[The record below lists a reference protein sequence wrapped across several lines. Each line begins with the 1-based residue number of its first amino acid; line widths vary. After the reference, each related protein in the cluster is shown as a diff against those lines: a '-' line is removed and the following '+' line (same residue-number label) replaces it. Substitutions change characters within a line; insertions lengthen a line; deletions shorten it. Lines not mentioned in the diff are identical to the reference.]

1 MDEEKK
7 REQQRVYDVG
17 GAVAAGE
24 SVGVSVSRMAKK
36 YERPPGGYTG
46 NRKLFDDG
54 KAKRIAKEMK
64 FSSGKTVKD
73 PYTGEKLFL
82 RKKDAIKNYGKDWQK
97 HLAEADHVVPLHK
110 IFEECEK
117 NPFLTSEDI
126 KEIANSQENLKVISR
141 KLNNAKRDKTN
152 GEFHGDKKYQKDKGI
167 NLPKKSRDKAIRDGK
182 IAQDSIDWKFK
193 VRTAKNVC
201 HEFHKSGTA
210 AAGEAAKVAG
220 GVAAVYNIV
229 DVING
234 KKSPK
239 EAIKNVVKVTGTSY
253 ATTYVT
259 SGSVSVASRYLSV
272 SEKPMLRMFGKSGVP
287 EKIVSTFL
295 ATQGIVRDYI
305 AGNITAVE
313 CIAQLGET
321 GIATYTAGA
330 VSAYVGTVL
339 IPIPVVGT
347 AIGAMIGN
355 ALAGSLFT
363 AWSRT
368 LKSAKL
374 AREERIRIERE
385 CEECIRHINEYSR
398 QLDEITEQ
406 YFKEHRKVF
415 QEALG
420 DMVSSLKI
428 GDANGY
434 ISGTNKITRQLGGQV
449 YFQNMNEFDDL
460 MKSNAIIRL

>member
-1 MDEEKK
+1 MDEEEK
-7 REQQRVYDVG
+7 RRRQRVYDVG
-17 GAVAAGE
+17 GAMAAGK
-24 SVGVSVSRMAKK
+24 SIGVSISCMAKK
-36 YERPPGGYTG
+36 YERPSGGYTG

-97 HLAEADHVVPLHK
+97 HLAEADHVMPLHK
-110 IFEECEK
+110 IFEEHQN
-117 NPFLTSEDI
+117 NPFITNEDI
-126 KEIANSQENLKVISR
+126 KEIANSQENLEVISR

-152 GEFHGDKKYQKDKGI
+152 EEFHGDKKYQKDKGI
-167 NLPKKSRDKAIRDGK
+167 NLSKKSRNKAIKDGK

-201 HEFHKSGTA
+201 HEFHQSGTA

-239 EAIKNVVKVTGTSY
+239 EAIKDVVKVTGTSY

-259 SGSVSVASRYLSV
+259 CGSVSVASRYLSV
-272 SEKPMLRMFGKSGVP
+272 SEKPMLRMFGKAGVP

-295 ATQGIVRDYI
+295 ATQGIVKDYI

-321 GIATYTAGA
+321 GIASYTAGA
-330 VSAYVGTVL
+330 VGTVL
-339 IPIPVVGT
+339 IPGSVIGT

-374 AREERIRIERE
+374 ARVERIRIERE

-420 DMVSSLKI
+420 DMVSGLKVD
-428 GDANGY
+428 DANGY
-434 ISGTNKITRQLGGQV
+434 ISGANKITRQLGGKF

>member
-1 MDEEKK
+1 MDEEEK
-7 REQQRVYDVG
+7 RRRQRAYDAG

-24 SVGVSVSRMAKK
+24 SIGVSISRMAKK
-36 YERPPGGYTG
+36 YERPLEGYTG

-97 HLAEADHVVPLHK
+97 HLAEADHVMPLHK
-110 IFEECEK
+110 IFEEHQN
-117 NPFLTSEDI
+117 NPFITNEDI
-126 KEIANSQENLKVISR
+126 KEIANSQENLEVISR

-152 GEFHGDKKYQKDKGI
+152 EEFHGDKKYQKDKGI
-167 NLPKKSRDKAIRDGK
+167 NLSKKSRDKAIKDGK
-182 IAQDSIDWKFK
+182 IAQDSIDWNFK

-201 HEFHKSGTA
+201 HEFHQSGTL

-239 EAIKNVVKVTGTSY
+239 EAIKDVVKVTGTSA
-253 ATTYVT
+253 ATAYVT
-259 SGSVSVASRYLSV
+259 SGSVSVVSRYLSASTDEMVRRLGQKGVAGKVV
-272 SEKPMLRMFGKSGVP
+272 SMVLSTKD
-287 EKIVSTFL
+287 IVKN
-295 ATQGIVRDYI
+295 YI

-321 GIATYTAGA
+321 GITTYTAGA
-330 VSAYVGTVL
+330 VSAYVGMVL
-339 IPIPVVGT
+339 IPVPVIGT

-355 ALAGSLFT
+355 ALSASLFT

-374 AREERIRIERE
+374 AREERICIEKE

-420 DMVSSLKI
+420 DMVSGLKVD
-428 GDANGY
+428 DANGY
-434 ISGTNKITRQLGGQV
+434 ISGANKITRQLGGQV
-449 YFQNMNEFDDL
+449 YFQNMSEFDDL

>member
-1 MDEEKK
+1 MDEEEK
-7 REQQRVYDVG
+7 RRRQRAYDAG

-24 SVGVSVSRMAKK
+24 SIGISISRMAKK
-36 YERPPGGYTG
+36 YKREIYKG
-46 NRKLFDDG
+46 NRQLFDYG
-54 KAKRIAKEMK
+54 KAKRIAKKMK

-73 PYTGEKLFL
+73 PYTGEKLFR
-82 RKKDAIKNYGKDWQK
+82 RKHDAKQIYGKDWQR

-110 IFEECEK
+110 IFKECEK
-117 NPFLTSEDI
+117 NPFLTNEDI
-126 KEIANSQENLKVISR
+126 KEIANSQENLEVISR
-141 KLNNAKRDKTN
+141 KLNNAKRDRTN
-152 GEFHGDKKYQKDKGI
+152 EEFYRDEAYQKDKGI
-167 NLPKKSRDKAIRDGK
+167 NLSKKSRDKAIKDGK

-201 HEFHKSGTA
+201 HEFHRSGTLA
-210 AAGEAAKVAG
+210 AAEAAKVAG

-239 EAIKNVVKVTGTSY
+239 EAIKDVVKVTGTSY

-259 SGSVSVASRYLSV
+259 CGSVSVASQHASRYLLV
-272 SEKPMLRMFGKSGVP
+272 SEKSMLRMFGKAGVP

-295 ATQGIVRDYI
+295 ATQGIVKDYI

-313 CIAQLGET
+313 CIVQLGET
-321 GIATYTAGA
+321 GIASYTAGA
-330 VSAYVGTVL
+330 VGTVL
-339 IPIPVVGT
+339 IPVPVIGT

-374 AREERIRIERE
+374 AREERIRIEKE

-420 DMVSSLKI
+420 DMVSGLKVD
-428 GDANGY
+428 DANGY
-434 ISGTNKITRQLGGQV
+434 ISGANKITRQLGGQV

>member
-1 MDEEKK
+1 MDEEEK
-7 REQQRVYDVG
+7 RRRQRVYDVG
-17 GAVAAGE
+17 GAMAAGE

-36 YERPPGGYTG
+36 YKRESYTG
-46 NRKLFDDG
+46 NRQLFDDG
-54 KAKRIAKEMK
+54 KAKRIAKETK
-64 FSSGKTVKD
+64 FSSGKMVKD

-82 RKKDAIKNYGKDWQK
+82 RKHDAKQTYGKDWQR
-97 HLAEADHVVPLHK
+97 HLAEADHVMPLHK
-110 IFEECEK
+110 IFEEHQN
-117 NPFLTSEDI
+117 NPFITNEDI
-126 KEIANSQENLKVISR
+126 KEIANSQENLEVISR
-141 KLNNAKRDKTN
+141 KLNNAKRDRTN
-152 GEFHGDKKYQKDKGI
+152 EEFYRDKAYQKDKGI
-167 NLPKKSRDKAIRDGK
+167 NLSKKSRDKAIKDGK
-182 IAQDSIDWKFK
+182 IAQNSIDWKFK

-201 HEFHKSGTA
+201 HEFHQSGTL

-220 GVAAVYNIV
+220 KAAAVYNIV
-229 DVING
+229 DVIKG
-234 KKSPK
+234 KKSAE
-239 EAIKNVVKVTGTSY
+239 EAIKDVVKVTGTSA
-253 ATTYVT
+253 ATAYVT
-259 SGSVSVASRYLSV
+259 SGSVSVVSRYLST
-272 SEKPMLRMFGKSGVP
+272 SEKPMLRMFAKTGVP

-295 ATQGIVRDYI
+295 ATQGIVKDYI

-321 GIATYTAGA
+321 GITTYTAGA

-339 IPIPVVGT
+339 IPVPVIGT

-374 AREERIRIERE
+374 AREERICVERE
-385 CEECIRHINEYSR
+385 CEKCIRHINEYSR
-398 QLDEITEQ
+398 QLDEITER

-434 ISGTNKITRQLGGQV
+434 ISGTNKITRQLGGRSP
-449 YFQNMNEFDDL
+449 FKNMNEFDDL